1 MSDALELEAF
11 LPYRLN
17 RLAAEVSR
25 ELQGAYKAEFG
36 LTVPEWRVI
45 ATLGQFGAA
54 TAKAIGAHSA
64 MHKTKVSRAV
74 AALEAR
80 RWVERAANPSD
91 RREAFVTLTRQG
103 RRAYRRLVTIARGYE
118 AHLYEGLSP
127 PERSAIERALGALE
141 RRFLGTGRPLSAPR
155 ADAAD

>member
-80 RWVERAANPSD
+80 RWVSREANPSD
-91 RREAFVTLTRQG
+91 RREAFVALTSAG
-103 RRAYRRLVTIARGYE
+103 RRSYHRLTAIARRFESELFAGM
-118 AHLYEGLSP
+118 SP
-127 PERSAIERALGALE
+127 DERASIDVAIAALE
-141 RRFLGTGRPLSAPR
+141 RRFR
-155 ADAAD
+155 